1 MKDSLH
7 LLNSDSEQNIT
18 GPERKPIRCG
28 THKFKLLS
36 DRLPAAFPPTD
47 FVLQCFR
54 LVNLVSSVQVLRN
67 LKEVEPSQFSVSGS
81 RLRRPLN
88 LIGKRYGVTRE
99 LSQQVASSQISHKKT
114 SLPLT
119 DLGK

>member
-47 FVLQCFR
+47 FVLQCSAAE
-54 LVNLVSSVQVLRN
+54 LGLVSPSTQTSQGCRTVAVLGFR
-67 LKEVEPSQFSVSGS
+67 KA
-81 RLRRPLN
+81 
-88 LIGKRYGVTRE
+88 T
-99 LSQQVASSQISHKKT
+99 KT
-114 SLPLT
+114 TIES
-119 DLGK
+119 DR